1 MLGTRLSRPASA
13 PAFHPAV
20 GSYLSG
26 REAVVDR
33 VEDEEHDEGGIEQ
46 EVGREEQ
53 QQQASHGGALHRS
66 EGGRRGAGRGSA
78 GDRKSASGKLDDICM
93 RGCNAA
99 TAFSREIKDKS
110 DR

>member
-46 EVGREEQ
+46 KIGRQEE

-66 EGGRRGAGRGSA
+66 EGGGRGPGSDSA
-78 GDRKSASGKLDDICM
+78 AA
-93 RGCNAA
+93 RGRARA
-99 TAFSREIKDKS
+99 EAL
-110 DR
+110 